1 MSKDNLISSGGSP
14 GRKLKLNESMDSK
27 EDGPVIDL
35 RSPEKPENE
44 DGDGVEGGGEVEAG
58 VCGRGDEDVSEG
70 TSDV

>member
-44 DGDGVEGGGEVEAG
+44 DGEEEA
-58 VCGRGDEDVSEG
+58 VP
-70 TSDV
+70 